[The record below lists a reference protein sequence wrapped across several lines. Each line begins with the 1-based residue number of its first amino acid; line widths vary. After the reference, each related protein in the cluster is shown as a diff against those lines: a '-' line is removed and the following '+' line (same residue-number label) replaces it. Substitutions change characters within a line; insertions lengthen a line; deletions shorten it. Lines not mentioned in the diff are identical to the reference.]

1 MFREIAENVPRDCR
15 KCSERFLGKVQTFL
29 PVSLGQ
35 VVELSTDKK
44 KGRSY
49 YEIWNLLESITFA
62 KMLLHPVFR

>member
-1 MFREIAENVPRDCR
+1 MFREIFRNVPRD
-15 KCSERFLGKVQTFL
+15 FLGKVQTFL

-62 KMLLHPVFR
+62 TMLLHPVFR